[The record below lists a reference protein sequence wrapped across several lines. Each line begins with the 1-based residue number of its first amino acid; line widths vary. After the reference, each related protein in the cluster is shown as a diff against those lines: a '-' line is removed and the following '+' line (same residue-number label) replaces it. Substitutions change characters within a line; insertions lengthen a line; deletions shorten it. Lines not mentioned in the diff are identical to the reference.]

1 MAIKSPAAYL
11 KQIEFHKYSFFN
23 LQSLIFTPMSQTIR
37 AFIAIE
43 LPESVKSLLD
53 NLQQELKKLRL
64 KAGWVRPQNIHLT
77 LKFLGNI
84 NPADIENIGG
94 AMADAAAEY
103 TPFALTVGGIGF
115 FPGIKRPRIIWVGLG
130 GATTVLLELQ
140 RNLEDRLATV
150 GFAKEKKLFKAHLTL
165 GRIRQ
170 AVDPNTLGQAV
181 EDYSD
186 FGGQQFTADRIILFR
201 SDLKPS
207 GAVYSQLK
215 QVELGGMTNVE

>member
-1 MAIKSPAAYL
+1 
-11 KQIEFHKYSFFN
+11 
-23 LQSLIFTPMSQTIR
+23 MSQTIR
-37 AFIAIE
+37 SFIAIE

-53 NLQQELKKLRL
+53 NLQQELKNLRL
-64 KAGWVRPQNIHLT
+64 KVGWVRPQNIHLT

-94 AMADAAAEY
+94 AMADAAAECK
-103 TPFALTVGGIGF
+103 PFALTVGGIGY

-130 GATTVLLELQ
+130 GATAVLLELQ

-150 GFAKEKKLFKAHLTL
+150 GFAKEKRSFKAHLTL

-170 AVDPNTLGQAV
+170 AVDPNTLGRAI

-186 FGGQQFTADRIILFR
+186 FGRQQFIADRIILFK

-207 GAVYSQLK
+207 GAVYSKLK
-215 QVELGGMTNVE
+215 QVDLGGMTNFE